1 MRRTI
6 ITTLIA
12 ASTAVT
18 LLVWLAGCGLTEP
31 PGTATAAESTP
42 KAVATPDTTAKASPA
57 PKVEST
63 AKAKPTAKA
72 KQQRRPSQQRSRVP
86 RPSPSLE

>member
-6 ITTLIA
+6 FTTLIA

-31 PGTATAAESTP
+31 PGTARAAESTP

-57 PKVEST
+57 PKVEPT
-63 AKAKPTAKA
+63 AKAKPAAKE
-72 KQQRRPSQQRSRVP
+72 QGSRVP